1 MDRRRLVPVAVAS
14 GLVVAYAVGSR
25 VLRARL
31 ARRHQVGEAT
41 IDHLRDDTRVDPVT
55 GAVRS
60 VQSADVVLPE
70 EELDRLWTP
79 MHLERL
85 ARTYW
90 RFLSRATLGVVRV
103 EYTERE
109 RYVVLLFR
117 PLELL
122 AFRAPE
128 YEIDGSRGVVRWRIM
143 RGVLVARHGHDR
155 DGYLE
160 IEVRRLPSDRPG
172 RGRLHVEVEV
182 ANFYPA
188 IATSIGRWFYTAT
201 QSRIHV
207 IVCYGFLR
215 SLARL
220 DLAESRVGRLA
231 ALSDIPD
238 TAVPATEPT
247 TARTG

>member
-1 MDRRRLVPVAVAS
+1 MDRRRLVPAAVAG
-14 GLVVAYAVGSR
+14 GLIAAYAVGSR
-25 VLRARL
+25 VLHARL

-41 IDHLRDDTRVDPVT
+41 IDRLKDDTRVDPVT

-60 VQSADVVLPE
+60 LQSADVLLPE
-70 EELDRLWTP
+70 AELDRLWTP
-79 MHLERL
+79 MHLEQL

-90 RFLSRATLGVVRV
+90 RFLSRATLGLVRV
-103 EYTERE
+103 KYTERE

-128 YEIDGSRGVVRWRIM
+128 YEIDGSHGVVRWRIM

-160 IEVRRLPSDRPG
+160 IEVRRRPSDQPG
-172 RGRLHVEVEV
+172 RGCIHVEVEV

-188 IATSIGRWFYTAT
+188 IASSVGRWFYTAT

-220 DLAESRVGRLA
+220 DLAESRVGRFA
-231 ALSDIPD
+231 A
-238 TAVPATEPT
+238 PADFPQAPPPSERT
-247 TARTG
+247 TAQAG